1 MNSRRSSGDISSV
14 IGITEESAPSM
25 FFMNLEGHHQMVDH
39 NLICFESISGL
50 QSVQIFSVLI
60 HSTLNPAF
68 NSQSILG
75 GELDQ
80 IKQTLKNLIK
90 FIVFHVIDQKK
101 MELVIVVD
109 EGFQLIFLMECP
121 FHTGKGLSQVVE
133 KLTSFFCSNLQS
145 DLIGAEAL
153 NRTADF
159 DAVLHIL
166 FIQLSDH
173 KSLAWNNRNIAILAQ
188 ALKRFP
194 HGGARD
200 AQLL

>member
-60 HSTLNPAF
+60 HSTLNPSF

-90 FIVFHVIDQKK
+90 FVIFHVIDQKK

-109 EGFQLIFLMECP
+109 EGFQLIFLSVPYRKEFVSGC
-121 FHTGKGLSQVVE
+121 G
-133 KLTSFFCSNLQS
+133 
-145 DLIGAEAL
+145 EA
-153 NRTADF
+153 D
-159 DAVLHIL
+159 VLFL
-166 FIQLSDH
+166 
-173 KSLAWNNRNIAILAQ
+173 
-188 ALKRFP
+188 
-194 HGGARD
+194 
-200 AQLL
+200 